1 MYLLILKMTKT
12 MKFFNTKK
20 ARISA
25 LMVVA
30 VFAAGIVAYFAN
42 GEEPMSDIELAN
54 IEALAND
61 EAGGGV
67 HCCPDTGDICVL
79 SSGDVLHDQDEC

>member
-1 MYLLILKMTKT
+1 

-20 ARISA
+20 ARIST
-25 LMVVA
+25 LMVAA

-54 IEALAND
+54 IEALADNENRVTCEED
-61 EAGGGV
+61 R
-67 HCCPDTGDICVL
+67 
-79 SSGDVLHDQDEC
+79 GDVCIVGSTPVYDYDEDDSWWPW